1 MKKFAKRTLAGIAAL
16 CMCAPMTFGLAA
28 CGDTTSDGDSNDIP
42 ADEAVKGA
50 YTYANYT
57 GTEVQG
63 VSTVDG
69 VTTIKIGN
77 TAATSGAFA
86 SVGVP
91 FNYGL
96 KAYLWSYSA
105 AHQNV
110 RFEFVH
116 YDDEFTAT
124 KGLTYTRQLVEDDKV
139 FALVGHFGT
148 NTIEAT
154 VDYIHEKGVPM
165 VYAAT
170 GVNSLYDESARE
182 HEKAV
187 MPIQPIYKTEG
198 RSMLATAAAST
209 QGGVGLG
216 GTNIGVIYTSDDAGL
231 SIATGIKAEAT
242 KLGVNV
248 YYQKVDAAST
258 DYSAAV
264 NALKRKGC
272 DVAIIAAAQVA
283 FSAIATQFV
292 ASNYENV
299 KIITSYVSANGA
311 AMGPL
316 AEAGVTDGGREL
328 YAGAWLDIID
338 ASKYDAQN
346 NPASLTDEARLFAGT
361 MMGYGTYDVTGIAEA
376 AGDATGLYYT
386 TNSYAMAGYV
396 AGYTFTQGLDR
407 MLNTDG
413 TWKTELT
420 WKGYIDAMESAP
432 VTVAMTKGNT
442 VDYANGSRLGVT
454 ALALN
459 KYTTD
464 NAAAGG
470 SSVRPL
476 TQLSAIEEKVSK

>member
-1 MKKFAKRTLAGIAAL
+1 MKKFTKRTLASIAAL
-16 CMCAPMTFGLAA
+16 CMCAPMTLGLAA
-28 CGDTTSDGDSNDIP
+28 CGGGTTGEGDSNDIP

-57 GTEVQG
+57 GDEVQG
-63 VSTVDG
+63 ISTVDG
-69 VTTIKIGN
+69 ITTITIGN
-77 TAATSGAFA
+77 TAATTGAFS

-96 KAYLWSYSA
+96 EAYLWSYSA
-105 AHQNV
+105 AHPTI
-110 RFEFVH
+110 RFDFKH
-116 YDDEFTAT
+116 YDDEFSAT
-124 KGLTYTRQLVEDDKV
+124 KGLSYTKKLVEDDKI

-209 QGGVGLG
+209 EGGIGLG
-216 GTNIGVIYTSDDAGL
+216 GKNIGVIYTSDDAGL
-231 SIATGIKAEAT
+231 SIATGIKSEAT

-283 FSAIATQFV
+283 FSAISTQFV

-299 KIITSYVSANGA
+299 KIMTSYVSANGGT
-311 AMGPL
+311 MGAL

-328 YAGAWLDIID
+328 YAGTWLDIVD
-338 ASKYDAQN
+338 AEGLMGFSQEYWDFATLMTTYGAMVKGWSTTA
-346 NPASLTDEARLFAGT
+346 DENGVVEAGQ
-361 MMGYGTYDVTGIAEA
+361 YA
-376 AGDATGLYYT
+376 A
-386 TNSYAMAGYV
+386 NSYAMAGYV

-407 MLNTDG
+407 MLNEDG
-413 TWKTELT
+413 TWKTTVT

-442 VDYANGSRLGVT
+442 VDFANGSRLGVT
-454 ALALN
+454 ALALS
-459 KYTTD
+459 KYTTA
-464 NAAAGG
+464 NASAGG
-470 SSVRPL
+470 ESVRPL
-476 TQLSAIEEKVSK
+476 TQLSAIEAKVSK